1 MFILSERLWRPL
13 SYLLLN
19 VRINDCAQNRSDPQ
33 LQLLFQWI
41 LVIQQQQ
48 LQLFLQRVHHG
59 YNWNNNNHN
68 NFRSFSKD
76 IGFKSKETQSLDW

>member
-59 YNWNNNNHN
+59 YNWNNNK

>member
-1 MFILSERLWRPL
+1 MFILRERLWRPL

-41 LVIQQQQ
+41 LVLQQQQ

-59 YNWNNNNHN
+59 YNWNNNNN
-68 NFRSFSKD
+68 NFRSFSEA
-76 IGFKSKETQSLDW
+76 IGFKSKETQSVDW